1 MWLNKPERA
10 TASAT
15 GKSADAAQL
24 CRSGLALL
32 ALLIQLSRGVIL
44 LILRLLRLRRHLTR
58 LLLRLLPL
66 LGLLALLRRLLL
78 RRLVIRV
85 RLAGALG
92 VSRVGLVIRHL
103 CAVRGLIPA
112 LLGLLS
118 GLLPWN
124 LLHRLRITGIIDRDA

>member
-44 LILRLLRLRRHLTR
+44 ILRLLRLRRHLTR
-58 LLLRLLPL
+58 LLLRLL
-66 LGLLALLRRLLL
+66 ALLRRLLL

-85 RLAGALG
+85 GLAGVLG
-92 VSRVGLVIRHL
+92 VSRIGLVIRHL

-118 GLLPWN
+118 GFLSWN
-124 LLHRLRITGIIDRDA
+124 LLYRLRVAGIIDRDA

>member
-44 LILRLLRLRRHLTR
+44 ILRLLRLRRHLTR

-85 RLAGALG
+85 GLAGALG

-124 LLHRLRITGIIDRDA
+124 LLHRLRVAGIIDRDA